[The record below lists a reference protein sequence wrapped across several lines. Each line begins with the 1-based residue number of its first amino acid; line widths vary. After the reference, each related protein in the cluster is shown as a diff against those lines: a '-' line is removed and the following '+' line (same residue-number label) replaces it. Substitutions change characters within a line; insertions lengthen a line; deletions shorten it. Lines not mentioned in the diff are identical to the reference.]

1 MQRINLSLHEI
12 FPDPENMRFHD
23 EKNLQIIMDVLLRH
37 GQYRD
42 FVIQKSNHIIRVG
55 NGMYEAMKRLNWQDK
70 VKCVVLDLTDD
81 MGRVLSIL
89 DNRASDLSGTDE
101 EMLASQLQALD
112 EAVRAFCGYLPEEID
127 ALLGDVP
134 VPEFREEQK
143 VSSEDTLGIKFAPMP
158 WILCVPACPLVSKG
172 ESAGSTPTIFT
183 PLIFSFSTSPTPVI
197 VPPVPIPA
205 TKQSISPS
213 VSLKISSAVLLR

>member
-23 EKNLQIIMDVLLRH
+23 EKNLQIIMDGLLRH

-70 VKCVVLDLTDD
+70 VKCVVLDLTDE

-134 VPEFREEQK
+134 VPEFREEQE
-143 VSSEDTLGIKFAPMP
+143 VSSEDAPCGTVFRCGEICLHITRKQYDHFLEDLRQSVGMTPQAITREIRRRLGI
-158 WILCVPACPLVSKG
+158 
-172 ESAGSTPTIFT
+172 
-183 PLIFSFSTSPTPVI
+183 
-197 VPPVPIPA
+197 
-205 TKQSISPS
+205 
-213 VSLKISSAVLLR
+213 